1 MKNRI
6 IAALAITTLAV
17 LTTSFVREASA
28 QSPGSGFEPT
38 YGTAGCGLG
47 SMLIGNKPGI
57 VQIFAAT
64 TNGILGTQT
73 FGITS
78 GTSNC
83 GTSGGAVASTKNF
96 VETNR
101 AVVAKDIAR
110 GQGETIATLTTLAG
124 CGDSQRVGVSLQRN
138 FKRIFP
144 DSAVGDRQVAVNVVS
159 VLKSDDQLSCRK
171 L

>member
-6 IAALAITTLAV
+6 IAALAFTSLVV
-17 LTTSFVREASA
+17 LTTAFARDASA
-28 QSPGSGFEPT
+28 QSQGFEPT

-57 VQIFAAT
+57 VQIFAST
-64 TNGILGTQT
+64 TNGLLGTQT

-83 GTSGGAVASTKNF
+83 GSSGGAVASTKNF

-110 GQGETIATLTTLAG
+110 GQGETIATLSTLAG
-124 CGDSQRVGVSLQRN
+124 CGDSREVGSSLQRN

-144 DSAVGDRQVAVNVVS
+144 DSAVADRQVAANVVT
-159 VLKSDDQLSCRK
+159 VLKSDSALSCRK

>member
-1 MKNRI
+1 MKNGI
-6 IAALAITTLAV
+6 IAALAFMSLAV
-17 LTTSFVREASA
+17 LTMEAKA
-28 QSPGSGFEPT
+28 QPAATGFEPT

-57 VQIFAAT
+57 VQIFAST
-64 TNGILGTQT
+64 TNSILGTQT
-73 FGITS
+73 FGITT

-83 GTSGGAVASTKNF
+83 GTDGGAIATTKNF

-110 GQGETIATLTTLAG
+110 GRGETIATLTALAG
-124 CGDSQRVGVSLQRN
+124 CRDTRSVGSSLQKN
-138 FKRIFP
+138 FGRIFP
-144 DSAVGDRQVAVNVVS
+144 DPAIADRDVARNVVS
-159 VLKSDDQLSCRK
+159 VLKSDGALSCRK

>member
-1 MKNRI
+1 MKKPI
-6 IAALAITTLAV
+6 MTALGFMSLMVLA
-17 LTTSFVREASA
+17 ASA
-28 QSPGSGFEPT
+28 AMAQAPTAPGAGVA

-47 SMLIGNKPGI
+47 SMLFGPKPGI
-57 VQIFAAT
+57 IQILAAT
-64 TNGILGTQT
+64 TNDTVGSQT

-83 GTSGGAVASTKNF
+83 GTSGVPGASARNF

-110 GQGETIATLTTLAG
+110 GRGETIATLTALGG
-124 CGDSQRVGVSLQRN
+124 CRDAQSVGSSLQKN

-144 DSAVGDRQVAVNVVS
+144 DQAIADRLVAHNVVS
-159 VLKSDDQLSCRK
+159 VLRSDESLSCRK